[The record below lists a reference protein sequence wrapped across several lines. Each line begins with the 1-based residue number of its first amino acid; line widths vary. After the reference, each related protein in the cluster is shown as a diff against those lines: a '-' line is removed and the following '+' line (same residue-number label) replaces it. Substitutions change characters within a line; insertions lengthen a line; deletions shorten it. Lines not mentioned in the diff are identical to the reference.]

1 MITKERLIKEIS
13 KFPDRL
19 DIDEL
24 IERLLFIN
32 KVEKRLV
39 MSNSDDTIS
48 EEELEKEIA
57 KWSK

>member
-32 KVEKRLV
+32 KVENRLA